1 MKLNLFWFTLWPY
14 AWKEVP
20 MRLQSAFS
28 SSPWFAM
35 SRKTCYLRLIL
46 RTHTTA
52 RTLLAAPQGWEMPD
66 VTWSLCQS
74 FFCVRDG
81 EGWTRTLSVQLSSEP
96 LPFLHPGPL
105 KAKYIITGNLEKM
118 SNHLQFSS
126 TSIIQWIKNQVKDL
140 QVEFVTVSLIWDVC
154 ITNKIEDYKKKC
166 PETCQPPNPRAKM
179 QVRDVL
185 QWWSSLGAQ
194 FHKTLLKL

>member
-1 MKLNLFWFTLWPY
+1 MLERKFLWDCNQPSAVALDLLWAEKPVTSVSFWGHTLQH
-14 AWKEVP
+14 ALC
-20 MRLQSAFS
+20 LQTPKSERCLMWHEAF
-28 SSPWFAM
+28 F
-35 SRKTCYLRLIL
+35 
-46 RTHTTA
+46 
-52 RTLLAAPQGWEMPD
+52 
-66 VTWSLCQS
+66 QS

-105 KAKYIITGNLEKM
+105 KAKYIITGNLGKM

-140 QVEFVTVSLIWDVC
+140 QVEFVTVSLIRDVC

-166 PETCQPPNPRAKM
+166 PGTCQPPNPRAKM

-194 FHKTLLKL
+194 FHKTLLQL

>member
-1 MKLNLFWFTLWPY
+1 M
-14 AWKEVP
+14 
-20 MRLQSAFS
+20 
-28 SSPWFAM
+28 
-35 SRKTCYLRLIL
+35 
-46 RTHTTA
+46 
-52 RTLLAAPQGWEMPD
+52 
-66 VTWSLCQS
+66 
-74 FFCVRDG
+74 
-81 EGWTRTLSVQLSSEP
+81 RTLSVQLSSEP

-140 QVEFVTVSLIWDVC
+140 QLEFVTVSLIRDVC

-185 QWWSSLGAQ
+185 Q
-194 FHKTLLKL
+194 